1 MKPLTSEDVED
12 PLNLDDSE
20 FKELVNKAK
29 HDKEISETVNQE
41 LPSDIKD
48 GRRTE
53 LKKKLEELNKE
64 SEELKDT
71 KQQLQDNQE
80 SLTNLIKS
88 IIGHDQ

>member
-48 GRRTE
+48 GRRT
-53 LKKKLEELNKE
+53 
-64 SEELKDT
+64 
-71 KQQLQDNQE
+71 
-80 SLTNLIKS
+80 
-88 IIGHDQ
+88 